1 MTMNELRD
9 QVLALSTEDKK
20 AFIIET
26 LPELSRDLVQD
37 SAFMMQLFPVI
48 MGIVRESGM
57 DLQQL
62 VQLAAMLGG
71 TSPASKG

>member
-1 MTMNELRD
+1 MNVEELKTE
-9 QVLALSTEDKK
+9 VLALGPEDRK
-20 AFIIET
+20 AFIINT
-26 LPELSRDLVQD
+26 LPELSRDLVKD

-57 DLQQL
+57 DIQQL

-71 TSPASKG
+71 SNYPKN